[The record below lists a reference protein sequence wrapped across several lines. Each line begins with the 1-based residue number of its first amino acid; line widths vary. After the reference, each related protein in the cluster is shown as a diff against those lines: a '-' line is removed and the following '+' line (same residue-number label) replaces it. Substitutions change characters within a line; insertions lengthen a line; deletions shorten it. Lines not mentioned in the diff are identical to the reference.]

1 MTEEKNDKIDIK
13 SMNYNEV
20 KEYVKSI
27 NEKPF
32 RAKQL
37 YEWIHKN
44 LVLSFDEMTNLSKD
58 FRAKL
63 DKSCTIEGARVIKRQ
78 ISADGTSKF
87 LMRLSDGNTIV
98 LSGRLDTV
106 TAPQLEAELE
116 KILSDSD
123 ALVLDM
129 ANLEYISSAG
139 LRVILKAQKA
149 MNTKGTMKLIHVGES
164 IMEVFDITGFS
175 DFLNIE

>member
-1 MTEEKNDKIDIK
+1 M
-13 SMNYNEV
+13 
-20 KEYVKSI
+20 
-27 NEKPF
+27 
-32 RAKQL
+32 
-37 YEWIHKN
+37 
-44 LVLSFDEMTNLSKD
+44 
-58 FRAKL
+58 
-63 DKSCTIEGARVIKRQ
+63 
-78 ISADGTSKF
+78 
-87 LMRLSDGNTIV
+87 

-149 MNTKGTMKLIHVGES
+149 MNTKGTKKLIHVGES